1 MILSDDIDSTGR
13 KPQLHIGV
21 YVTLVR
27 PPTAYPWM
35 GSALYILMLVVCMAK
50 QVSSCLS
57 VGV

>member
-1 MILSDDIDSTGR
+1 MILSNDIDSTGR

-27 PPTAYPWM
+27 PPAYPWM
-35 GSALYILMLVVCMAK
+35 GSAVYILMLVVCMAK

-57 VGV
+57 VDV